1 MQQDKD
7 RAASRRRA
15 VQLYFLGQG
24 TVVLGAAAMT
34 ALHSFVPMALA
45 GSAALMLTAPL
56 VRDIADRR
64 RVRAAARRERDGR

>member
-15 VQLYFLGQG
+15 LQLYCLGQG
-24 TVVLGAAAMT
+24 TIVLGAAAMT

-45 GSAALMLTAPL
+45 GSAALMLTVPL

-64 RVRAAARRERDGR
+64 RVRAAARRD